1 MELSADPGSR
11 VFRPAFFAAWLVISL
26 APWLSLP
33 LANDHSGFGVREA
46 AATTVAVLIAISLLV
61 AVAGSHSDRGTFD
74 RLLIVSSFVA
84 GISAVPA
91 AFAGAFYRMSAAHPS
106 SFSEPLSKIDSLYLA
121 VITFT
126 TTGFRDI
133 APRSSGARWLVTLEI
148 ASALIVLSIAVGMV
162 LRRLTRRS
170 D

>member
-1 MELSADPGSR
+1 M
-11 VFRPAFFAAWLVISL
+11 ISL

-46 AATTVAVLIAISLLV
+46 AATAVAVLIAISLLV
-61 AVAGSHSDRGTFD
+61 AVAGSRSASGTFD

-91 AFAGAFYRMSAAHPS
+91 AFAGAFYRLSAAHPS
-106 SFSEPLSKIDSLYLA
+106 AFSEPLSKLDALYLA

-126 TTGFRDI
+126 TTGFRDV
-133 APRSSGARWLVTLEI
+133 APRSASARLLVTLELV
-148 ASALIVLSIAVGMV
+148 SALIVASIAIGMLV
-162 LRRLTRRS
+162 RRLMRRS
-170 D
+170 DPAPG

>member
-1 MELSADPGSR
+1 MY
-11 VFRPAFFAAWLVISL
+11 RPAFFAAWLVISL

-33 LANDHSGFGVREA
+33 LADDRSGFGVREG
-46 AATTVAVLIAISLLV
+46 AATAVAVLIAISLLV

-91 AFAGAFYRMSAAHPS
+91 AFAGAFYRLSAAHPS
-106 SFSEPLSKIDSLYLA
+106 AFSEPLSKLDALYLA

-126 TTGFRDI
+126 TTGFRDVS
-133 APRSSGARWLVTLEI
+133 PRSTSARVLVTLELL
-148 ASALIVLSIAVGMV
+148 SALVVAAITIGMLV
-162 LRRLTRRS
+162 RRFMRRS
-170 D
+170 APAPG